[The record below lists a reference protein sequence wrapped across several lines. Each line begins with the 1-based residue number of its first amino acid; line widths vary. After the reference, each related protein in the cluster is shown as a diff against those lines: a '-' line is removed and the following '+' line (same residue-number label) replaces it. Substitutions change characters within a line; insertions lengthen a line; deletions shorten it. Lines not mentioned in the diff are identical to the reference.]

1 MPVFLVDENLP
12 HQLVQRARE
21 HGHEARWV
29 RDIMPGASD
38 RKILTE
44 LLRSG
49 EHLVTRDVRFA
60 NTVFAR
66 IGMEEAISG
75 VVLIREERMS
85 QIRAAWR
92 RYVGR
97 DEYPDQSL
105 VVLEAQQTRIR
116 RFPPEE
122 DND

>member
-1 MPVFLVDENLP
+1 MPDFLVDENLP
-12 HQLVQRARE
+12 HQLVRRAHE

-29 RDIMPGASD
+29 RDLMPGASD
-38 RKILTE
+38 REIFAE

-49 EHLVTRDVRFA
+49 EHLVTRDKRFA

-66 IGMEEAISG
+66 IGMEEALSG
-75 VVLIREERMS
+75 VVLIREERMR

-97 DEYPDQSL
+97 AEYPDQAL
-105 VVLEAQQTRIR
+105 VVLEVQQTRIR
-116 RFPPEE
+116 SFPPEE
-122 DND
+122 DDD

>member
-1 MPVFLVDENLP
+1 MPDFLVDENLP

-29 RDIMPGASD
+29 RDLMPGASD
-38 RKILTE
+38 REIFAE

-49 EHLVTRDVRFA
+49 EHLVTRDKRFA

-66 IGMEEAISG
+66 IGMEEALSG
-75 VVLIREERMS
+75 VVLIREERMR

-97 DEYPDQSL
+97 AEYPDQAL
-105 VVLEAQQTRIR
+105 VVLEAQKTRIR

-122 DND
+122 NDD